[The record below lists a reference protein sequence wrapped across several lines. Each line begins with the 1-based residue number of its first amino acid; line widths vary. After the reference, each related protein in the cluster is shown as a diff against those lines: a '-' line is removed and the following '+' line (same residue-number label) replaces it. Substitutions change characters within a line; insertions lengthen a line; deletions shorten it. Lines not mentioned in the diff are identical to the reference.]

1 MDENSYEVGH
11 GKPPRHSPISEV
23 PIRKSQGPAKETE
36 EPFPL

>member
-1 MDENSYEVGH
+1 MDENSNEVGH
-11 GKPPRHSPISEV
+11 GEPPRHSPISEV